1 MVSKKKDDVKDLK
14 LRDLKQAN
22 IIIQIEL
29 LVTDKKRKFVE
40 VDKIL
45 FLHPINR
52 KSALEKTQK
61 RIEKLKRNF
70 LGDEKELTKKD
81 LDKIIPSITDMK
93 IVAYKDNFVIWEGN
107 GRLMAIKKV
116 FKKDL
121 KVEVV
126 EYVLDEVGRKIVE
139 KLLDDLFQEG

>member
-1 MVSKKKDDVKDLK
+1 LVSKKKDDVKDLK